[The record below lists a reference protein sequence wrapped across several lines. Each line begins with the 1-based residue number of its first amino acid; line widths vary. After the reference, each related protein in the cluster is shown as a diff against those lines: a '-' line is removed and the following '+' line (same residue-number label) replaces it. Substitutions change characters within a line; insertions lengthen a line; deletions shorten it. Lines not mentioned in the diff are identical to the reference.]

1 MSEKER
7 LLKKINPNCF
17 GGSENQ
23 FRFLMKY
30 VPDEYFKDINLI
42 LNNSSFENIEKDKI
56 NILWIQH
63 FVGIPEIKNI
73 QSKDYLNKIDYFVFN
88 SNWNYEKFRYK
99 FNIPED
105 KSIVIRNA
113 VEEIIQA
120 EKNKKKIK
128 LIYHSTP
135 WRGLS
140 VLLNVFEKLKS
151 DSVELDVCSSTIIY
165 GKEFYDK
172 SDYKYQK
179 LYEKCKQSEKINYLG
194 YLSNQKLI
202 EHIKTCHIFAFPS
215 IWIETSCISAIEA
228 MAAGCSVVTS
238 NLGALY
244 ETCTPFANFVH
255 FDQNLKNFERDYFL
269 ALQKTIDNYWSEEN
283 QEILNLQIKTVN
295 KLYSWKTRSQD
306 WINFLRKVKK

>member
-1 MSEKER
+1 MNEKER

-17 GGSENQ
+17 GGSETQ
-23 FRFLMKY
+23 FRLLIKY
-30 VPDEYFKDINLI
+30 VPDENFKDINLI
-42 LNNSSFENIEKDKI
+42 LNNSSFDNIEKDKI
-56 NILWIQH
+56 NVLWIQH
-63 FVGIPEIKNI
+63 FVGVPEIKNI
-73 QSKDYLNKIDYFVFN
+73 QSKDYWDKIDYFVFN

-99 FNIPED
+99 FNIPEN

-113 VEEIIQA
+113 VEEIVQIK
-120 EKNKKKIK
+120 KNKEKIK

-140 VLLNVFEKLKS
+140 VLLNVFEKLSS
-151 DSVELDVCSSTIIY
+151 DIVELDVCSSTIIY

-172 SDYKYQK
+172 SDHKYQE
-179 LYEKCKQSEKINYLG
+179 LYEKCKESKKINYLG
-194 YLSNQKLI
+194 FLPNQKLI

-255 FDQNLKNFERDYFL
+255 FDQNLRNFEKDYLL
-269 ALQKTIDNYWSEEN
+269 ALQKTIDNYWSDEN
-283 QEILNLQIKTVN
+283 QESLALQVKTIN
-295 KLYSWKTRSQD
+295 KLYSWKIRAQD
-306 WINFLRKVKK
+306 WINFLQKIKK